1 MTVWVLKQFLL
12 AAAKGTNQSYAS
24 NHVAASKVGITQNS
38 HDSGAN
44 DSMFN
49 EREHISMWLN
59 EQKGFYCMQP
69 DKDEVLLPFAFKWE
83 VWEEYCGQNKTM
95 FESLTFWRLGQM
107 HWTVF

>member
-1 MTVWVLKQFLL
+1 MKAIFLFGFQGDVQCSYL
-12 AAAKGTNQSYAS
+12 ERRTNQSRATIDTFRPS
-24 NHVAASKVGITQNS
+24 RVGVTQNS

-69 DKDEVLLPFAFKWE
+69 DKDEVLLPFAFK
-83 VWEEYCGQNKTM
+83 
-95 FESLTFWRLGQM
+95 
-107 HWTVF
+107 

>member
-1 MTVWVLKQFLL
+1 MWQCNYLERR
-12 AAAKGTNQSYAS
+12 TNQSRATTHTFRPS
-24 NHVAASKVGITQNS
+24 RVGVTQNS

-69 DKDEVLLPFAFKWE
+69 DKDEVLLPFAFK
-83 VWEEYCGQNKTM
+83 
-95 FESLTFWRLGQM
+95 
-107 HWTVF
+107 